1 MPRHSRESLK
11 FLFCDCSSAPQQPPK
26 VKPDAEKPPVR
37 QRPAWEKTSLDLD
50 VEYLCEKT
58 EQDADL
64 DEQLKEDLMKKRS
77 DPRYIEMQVLFPV
90 LSGKLLIGFF

>member
-1 MPRHSRESLK
+1 M
-11 FLFCDCSSAPQQPPK
+11 
-26 VKPDAEKPPVR
+26 KPDAEKPPVR